1 MPSDDG
7 YSTTVPAT
15 ARTPQR
21 THNTKSF
28 KMKND
33 AQTPTHIVR
42 SFGVLQGKSDVQTPT
57 HIVRSE

>member
-7 YSTTVPAT
+7 YSTTVPAI

-21 THNTKSF
+21 THNTKSP
-28 KMKND
+28 KMKNS

-42 SFGVLQGKSDVQTPT
+42 S
-57 HIVRSE
+57 E